1 MTQNINEEKI
11 DGIAKSVY
19 NRRWKILAAMCTSLL
34 LVSIGNTS
42 LNQIIPTLARE
53 LSLSSLQ
60 ITWIVEIYPLLFAG
74 LLFTASAV
82 ADRYGRK
89 KVMQI
94 GMVGFIISTLYAALA
109 ANTGSELILAR
120 AAMGISAAM
129 IMPTTLSIIENVFP
143 KKERPRAIAIWTG
156 IAGGGIALGSI
167 ATGFLIE
174 HYSWH
179 SVFFFSAALGLVSIL
194 FNQILTPESRDE
206 KQTPVDMPSGAL
218 STVALLGIVYGI
230 IEAPSQGITHTTVM
244 AALAVGI
251 IAGFLFIRRQYKLQ
265 HPMLDMKLFKNP
277 NFSIA
282 ALSVTLAFF
291 ALMGIFFSISQV
303 FQLVLGLTPLQSSL
317 RLLPIM
323 MIMVVS
329 APIVPSLVKKF
340 GTRWIVSTGL
350 LIMAGGFIIM
360 SNWPTL
366 PSYWQIFGSMAVL
379 IVGMSLTMT
388 PSTNMMMSAIPKNRA
403 GMGSAMNDTT
413 RELGG
418 ALGIA
423 VLGSILSSAYSD
435 KIGQFLT
442 QLPAQVQDAANSSL
456 AGALTI
462 AQKIGPNGSNLVLNA
477 KEAWM
482 DALTSAM
489 IVAAVILVLA
499 SIAAFKW
506 LPRHKAEV
514 DDENLQP
521 VIEG

>member
-1 MTQNINEEKI
+1 MKTENDTNI
-11 DGIAKSVY
+11 DGIPRAIYK
-19 NRRWKILAAMCTSLL
+19 RRWKILAAMCTSLL

-42 LNQIIPTLARE
+42 LNQIIPILARE

-89 KVMQI
+89 KVMQL

-120 AAMGISAAM
+120 AVMGISAAM

-179 SVFFFSAALGLVSIL
+179 SVFFFSAGLGLIALL
-194 FNQILTPESRDE
+194 FNQLLTPESRDE
-206 KQTPVDMPSGAL
+206 KQTPVDVPSGFL
-218 STVALLGIVYGI
+218 STVALLGIIYGI
-230 IEAPSQGITHTTVM
+230 IEAPSQGITHSSVM
-244 AALAVGI
+244 AALAIGI
-251 IAGFLFIRRQYKLQ
+251 LAGFMFIRRQFKLE

-277 NFSIA
+277 SFSIA
-282 ALSVTLAFF
+282 ALSITLAFF
-291 ALMGIFFSISQV
+291 GLMGIFFSISQV
-303 FQLVLGLTPLQSSL
+303 FQLVLGLSPLQSSL

-323 MIMVVS
+323 LIMVIS
-329 APIVPSLVKKF
+329 APLVPTLVKKF

-350 LIMAGGFIIM
+350 LIMAIGFIVM
-360 SNWPTL
+360 AQWPTL
-366 PSYWQIFGSMAVL
+366 PSYWQIFGSMAIL

-435 KIGQFLT
+435 KITQFLT
-442 QLPAQVQDAANSSL
+442 QLPEQVQAVASNSL
-456 AGALTI
+456 AGALI
-462 AQKIGPNGSNLVLNA
+462 AAQKIGPNGMMLANDA
-477 KEAWM
+477 KAVWM

-489 IVAAVILVLA
+489 IIAAIILVVTTL
-499 SIAAFKW
+499 AAFKW
-506 LPRHKAEV
+506 LPKHKAEV